1 MEKQALDDK
10 RIDGWWDVA
19 RVGRWRGSLGGSPAE
34 VELTSDDL
42 EQIAADY
49 DPQLQEAPVTVE
61 HMRSGPAHGWVES
74 LRVAGDRLQARL
86 RDLSVQLRD
95 WLTSGA
101 YRSRSIEMYKPFS
114 ATGRTYL
121 GAVTFLGAAAPA
133 VKGLSPE
140 PSLLAEKEHSAR
152 LETREMGLEE
162 APEMATSPAPGEA
175 GDKSRLVRLEEEAV
189 SMRAALNEERTARLQ
204 AEAEIQGLSAR
215 LAEADRRVELQG
227 FERALET
234 AAAEGRLTPAERRSF
249 AVLAGSL
256 DDTGRAAL
264 LESVNQ
270 RSRLALFAELSAP
283 EAGERSGAEA
293 LRRNRARFAGFPED
307 PEHDAA
313 MELMARET
321 SLSFAEAL
329 ARVRTE
335 NATA

>member
-19 RVGRWRGSLGGSPAE
+19 RVGRWRGSLGGAPAE
-34 VELTSDDL
+34 VELTSEDL

-86 RDLSVQLRD
+86 RDLSAQLRD

-140 PSLLAEKEHSAR
+140 PSLLAEKEHAAH
-152 LETREMGLEE
+152 LECREMGLEE
-162 APEMATSPAPGEA
+162 APESQPNPALSEL
-175 GDKSRLVRLEEEAV
+175 DETRLVRLEEETV
-189 SMRAALNEERTARLQ
+189 CLRAALEQERAARLQ
-204 AEAEIQGLSAR
+204 AEAEMKGLSAR
-215 LAEADRRVELQG
+215 LAEADRAAGLQE
-227 FERALET
+227 FERALE
-234 AAAEGRLTPAERRSF
+234 AASAEGCLTPAERKTYAS
-249 AVLAGSL
+249 LAGSL
-256 DDTGRAAL
+256 DDSGRAAL
-264 LESVNQ
+264 LESVRQ
-270 RSRLALFAELSAP
+270 RNRLALFAELSAP
-283 EAGERSGAEA
+283 ETGERSQAET
-293 LRRNRARFAGFPED
+293 LRRSRARFAGFPED
-307 PEHDAA
+307 PEHDSAL
-313 MELMARET
+313 ELMAREP
-321 SLSFAEAL
+321 SLGFAEAL
-329 ARVRTE
+329 ARVRTG
-335 NATA
+335 NATV